1 MFTSSSFRYGVVD
14 YLNVILEREGQDCFK
29 SITFKNTELP
39 SEGQDNKAAF
49 VDFLFVATVET
60 EACEYIDLEIQSYYD
75 SSLPNRILYY
85 GAKLLTTSGIK
96 KVMSTKIYAKIL
108 SCAFKESLS
117 INKMDLSQD
126 IKWQIP
132 RLTNS

>member
-1 MFTSSSFRYGVVD
+1 M
-14 YLNVILEREGQDCFK
+14 ILEREGQDCFK

-49 VDFLFVATVET
+49 VDFLFEATVET

-96 KVMSTKIYAKIL
+96 KGDEYQNICKNIVLCIQRKPIHKQDGLISRYQVANTKTHELMTDRLEFVFVAV
-108 SCAFKESLS
+108 SC
-117 INKMDLSQD
+117 
-126 IKWQIP
+126 
-132 RLTNS
+132 